1 MENFFVE
8 IEDVCSKTSETFT
21 ARSPSNFEIPN
32 TPSSTPVI
40 ETPTDHSTTPQLT
53 PDTPV
58 SIREELPTVND
69 ADQSQGPSTS
79 TGYTTHSGHVV
90 KPPSKYKDFTNY

>member
-58 SIREELPTVND
+58 SIREELPTVNNNNNKLY
-69 ADQSQGPSTS
+69 SQLEPTRLSA
-79 TGYTTHSGHVV
+79 
-90 KPPSKYKDFTNY
+90 